1 MQKKFIRNIYLAK
14 YNAHTQ
20 PIFKN
25 LGILNFTD
33 KITLFRSLLII
44 QYRNK
49 KLLESFNIK
58 FIDITCTYQLQ
69 TRHNDNNYQNIL
81 AVKNILESFPL

>member
-1 MQKKFIRNIYLAK
+1 MQKKFIRNSYLAK

-20 PIFKN
+20 PIFKK

-33 KITLFRSLLII
+33 KITLFRSLFMN

-49 KLLESFNIK
+49 KLPESFNDK
-58 FIDITCTYQLQ
+58 FTEKMHKKHLFGEI
-69 TRHNDNNYQNIL
+69 
-81 AVKNILESFPL
+81 